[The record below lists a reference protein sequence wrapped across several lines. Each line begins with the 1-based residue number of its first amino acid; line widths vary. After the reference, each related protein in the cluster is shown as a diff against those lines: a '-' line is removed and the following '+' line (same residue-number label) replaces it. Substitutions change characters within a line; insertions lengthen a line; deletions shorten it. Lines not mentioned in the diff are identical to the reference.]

1 MNREERTRL
10 RRQQGDELWKQ
21 KFDDFGLS
29 EHFDFVSRD
38 WTYYRGQRATV
49 ACKSCGASFQTT
61 NLDSIFK
68 RKLKRLTCPECGM
81 KSDGTAQWTKSSI
94 CDEAIAFYLEGH
106 TRAEITDKFN
116 ISVSQFDNY
125 LRLHDIHKTTEQRRE
140 SWRQSIFKASA
151 KGNESQ
157 KERARQK
164 RAAHLDELGF
174 DLIGDNVAK
183 CRKCGCEIER
193 TTSHLSKGNVIC
205 PTCMEAASLEY
216 KRIQREQA
224 EAKRIENHKAK
235 LLKNPLG
242 LSYYQLSIQ
251 NKLDVI
257 HVCEICGNEYT
268 IRTRMEKEGLKN
280 CTDNGCCSKAC
291 AKKRSRRKL
300 RKSGFPKNHLHRAH
314 KYGCAYESGIT
325 LEKLIKRDGLRCC
338 ICGEMCDPDDHSWT
352 EYSGPMYPTIDHII
366 PMSKGGG
373 HTWNNVQVAH
383 AICNS
388 KKGDQY
394 AAS

>member
-49 ACKSCGASFQTT
+49 TCKSCGASFQTT

-68 RKLKRLTCPECGM
+68 RKLKRLTCSECGI
-81 KSDGTAQWTKSSI
+81 KSDGDVQWTKSAV
-94 CDEAIAFYLEGH
+94 CDEAMTLYLQGH
-106 TRAEITDKFN
+106 SEKEVADKFG
-116 ISVSQFDNY
+116 ISVAQFDNQ
-125 LRLHDIHKTTEQRRE
+125 LRRRGIKKTPEQRRE
-140 SWRQSIFKASA
+140 SWRKSIFKASA
-151 KGNESQ
+151 KGRESQ

-164 RAAHLDELGF
+164 RVAHLDELGF

-183 CRKCGCEIER
+183 CRKCGCEFER
-193 TTSHLSKGNVIC
+193 GTQHLAKGNVIC
-205 PTCMEAASLEY
+205 PDCAEAASLEH

-224 EAKRIENHKAK
+224 EAKRIENHNAK
-235 LLKNPLG
+235 LLKNPRG
-242 LSYYQLSIQ
+242 LSRYQLFVQS
-251 NKLDVI
+251 KLDVI

-268 IRTRMEKEGLKN
+268 MRTRMKKEGLKY
-280 CTDNGCCSKAC
+280 CSDNGCCSTEC
-291 AKKRSRRKL
+291 AKKRTRKK
-300 RKSGFPKNHLHRAH
+300 RKASGYLDGHRHRARR
-314 KYGCAYESGIT
+314 YGCEYDGSVT
-325 LEKLIKRDGLRCC
+325 LKRLIKRDGLRCA

-352 EYSGPMYPTIDHII
+352 EYSGPMCPTIDHII

-373 HTWNNVQVAH
+373 HTWDNVQVAH